1 LRNALTSL
9 KRLSDTAV
17 AISGGCGDIAQAT
30 ARRILEEGATVA
42 VLDRAPKEVLSPD
55 LLKDKELTYLS
66 CDVTDRRSVE
76 SALKQ
81 AAGIRGRLDVVIANA
96 GMVANERFLQ
106 IDPANLRKTMEIN
119 FFGAF
124 NVAQLAA
131 QMMVEQ
137 SPTARALRGKVL
149 FTGSWVQ
156 DMPFPEGTSYIASKA
171 ALKMMAMVMAQ
182 ELAEQGVRV
191 NLVAPGIVYAGL
203 SKKLHDADPAFRSRV
218 AAAIPL
224 NEMQTAESV
233 ADAFAFLCSS
243 DSDYMTGSS
252 LLVDGG
258 TSLVKRS

>member
-1 LRNALTSL
+1 LTTL
-9 KRLSDTAV
+9 QRLSKSTV
-17 AISGGCGDIAQAT
+17 AISGGCGDIGQAT
-30 ARRILEEGATVA
+30 ARRLMQEGAHV
-42 VLDRAPKEVLSPD
+42 VLLDRAPRETLSPD
-55 LLKDKELTYLS
+55 LLENKDLAYLY
-66 CDVTDRRSVE
+66 CDVTDRGSVE
-76 SALKQ
+76 SALRQ
-81 AAGIRGRLDVVIANA
+81 VVDIHRRLDVVIANA
-96 GMVANERFLQ
+96 GVVANERFLQ

-131 QMMVEQ
+131 RLMVQQ
-137 SPTARALRGKVL
+137 SPTERGVRGKVL

-156 DMPFPEGTSYIASKA
+156 DMPFPEGTSYISSKA

-203 SKKLHDADPAFRSRV
+203 SKKLHDADPAFRTRV

-233 ADAFAFLCSS
+233 GDAFAFLCSS